1 MRRILGI
8 GAFLM
13 LGAAGA
19 AQAGVTGTVT
29 AASDYDFRGISLSA
43 KDPALQASIDY
54 ANDSGFYAGI
64 WGSNVDFSGYGLDES
79 VEIDYYLGYTFGPK
93 DGPTYELAFVYYTDP
108 GTNVKIDYAEP
119 HIGVT
124 YKWFNAKLWY
134 AWDYGNT
141 SQSAEYIEGNG
152 TFALPQD
159 FAVVAHA
166 GYAWGDYWKSFN
178 GEYFDYSIGVTKSFG
193 HFNFALKFIDGSD
206 AVYDHSSD
214 TYSGDSKVWLSVATT
229 FPWSKE

>member
-1 MRRILGI
+1 
-8 GAFLM
+8 M
-13 LGAAGA
+13 LSAAGMTQA
-19 AQAGVTGTVT
+19 AVTGTVT
-29 AASDYDFRGISLSA
+29 GVSDYDFRGITLSS
-43 KDPALQASIDY
+43 KNPALQASIDY

-64 WGSNVDFSGYGLDES
+64 WGTNVDFGNTIDES

-93 DGPTYELAFVYYTDP
+93 DGPTWELAFVYYTDP
-108 GTNVKIDYAEP
+108 GTDIKIDYAEP
-119 HIGVT
+119 HVGFT
-124 YKWFNAKLWY
+124 YKWINAKLWY

-141 SQSAEYIEGNG
+141 GSSAYYFEANPTIS
-152 TFALPQD
+152 LPQD
-159 FAVVAHA
+159 FALVLHA
-166 GYAWGDYWKSFN
+166 GYAWGDYWKSFD

-214 TYSGDSKVWLSVATT
+214 VFSADSKVFLSVATT